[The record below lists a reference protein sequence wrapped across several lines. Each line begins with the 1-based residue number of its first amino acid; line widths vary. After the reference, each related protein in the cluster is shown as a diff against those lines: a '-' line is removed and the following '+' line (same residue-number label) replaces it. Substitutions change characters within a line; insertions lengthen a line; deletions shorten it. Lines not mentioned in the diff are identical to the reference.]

1 MYVAVAVPAGVVHEV
16 VPTRAFRVTVY
27 YLASAVL
34 VDWANTMSGGV
45 EVDKVIRLGV
55 VLAGVYV
62 TWYSIAVVPQSAL
75 GVAVKDFVTVA
86 PVITFWLAPAT

>member
-1 MYVAVAVPAGVVHEV
+1 MAVAVPAGVVHGV
-16 VPTRAFRVTVY
+16 DPTRAFRVTVY
-27 YLASAVL
+27 CCASAVL
-34 VDWANTMSGGV
+34 VDWANTMFRGV

-62 TWYSIAVVPQSAL
+62 TWYSIALVPHSH

-86 PVITFWLAPAT
+86 SVITFWLTPAT